1 MTTPASLS
9 RRQKSRRENRQNGT
23 VLSYT
28 VLAHPPARF
37 GHQPRTIALIALDDG
52 TKILAP
58 LHCPSPSIGMRV
70 RPRMRLSTVEKN
82 GLRVYDL
89 AFEELSTM
97 REPTKKSNAFPGYI
111 LAFTGPSGVGKTTVQ
126 RLAIKMFAEY
136 ASPVPIVT
144 TRKRKS
150 GDLDDYRHVS
160 KEKFAELLRAGK
172 IVAATNIPSQFEDRW
187 YGYRRSDLEAIWKQ
201 KKLPVVVTEMH
212 LLQGL
217 ANTFGRRSILSFGL
231 LPPGK
236 SRRAMLSSL
245 LHRLRLRGR
254 ETEQSIRD
262 RVKNAARDLA
272 FFTERRDLFDHLI
285 VNDDMQVVMEAL
297 RKHIP
302 RVSKR

>member
-9 RRQKSRRENRQNGT
+9 RRQKSRRAQRQNGT
-23 VLSYT
+23 VLSFT

-52 TKILAP
+52 SKLLAP
-58 LHCPSPSIGMRV
+58 LHCPSPAIGMRV
-70 RPRMRLSTVEKN
+70 RPRMRLSTVEDT

-89 AFEELSTM
+89 AFEELAEA
-97 REPTKKSNAFPGYI
+97 REPAHKSDFPGYV
-111 LAFTGPSGVGKTTVQ
+111 LALTGPSGVGKTTIQ
-126 RLAIKMFAEY
+126 RLLINMLSEY

-144 TRKRKS
+144 TRKRKE

-160 KEKFAELLRAGK
+160 KEKFAELLEAGK
-172 IVAATNIPSQFEDRW
+172 IVAATNIPSDTEDRW
-187 YGYRRSDLEAIWKQ
+187 YGYRASDLDAIWK
-201 KKLPVVVTEMH
+201 KGKLPVVVTEMH

-217 ANTFGRRSILSFGL
+217 ANTYGRRSILSFGL

-254 ETEQSIRD
+254 ETEQAIRD

-272 FFTERRDLFDHLI
+272 FFTERRDLFDQLI
-285 VNDDMQVVMEAL
+285 VNDDMQLVVETL

-302 RVSKR
+302 GVSKR